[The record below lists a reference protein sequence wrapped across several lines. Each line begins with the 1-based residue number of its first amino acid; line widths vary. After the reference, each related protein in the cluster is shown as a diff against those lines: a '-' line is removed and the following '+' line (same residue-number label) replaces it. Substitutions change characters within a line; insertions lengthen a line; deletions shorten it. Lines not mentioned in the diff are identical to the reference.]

1 MSIQKQPQKYCEM
14 CGMPIR
20 GKGFTVVYEGSIIT
34 VCEVCYSKIKKSAKI
49 YEEKPKKA
57 QIIKQQSQNI
67 NNKKPE
73 IEVEVVDDYYKVIKS
88 ARERLGLT
96 TKQLADKMKV
106 SENIIKRFEQGKL
119 KPTIEQAKE
128 LEKILSVKLLYTVSN
143 EETQRGEK
151 SFELTLGDIV
161 NIREKK

>member
-1 MSIQKQPQKYCEM
+1 MQKQPQKYCEM
-14 CGMPIR
+14 CGMPIL
-20 GKGFTVVYEGSIIT
+20 GKGFTVVYEGSVIT
-34 VCEVCYSKIKKSAKI
+34 VCEACYSKIKKSAKI
-49 YEEKPKKA
+49 YEERPKKT
-57 QIIKQQSQNI
+57 QIIKQHSQNI

-96 TKQLADKMKV
+96 TKQLAEKMRV

-128 LEKILSVKLLYTVSN
+128 LEKILSVKLLYTVPN
-143 EETQRGEK
+143 EETQRVEK
-151 SFELTLGDIV
+151 NFELTLGDIV